1 MSERSLLSEIT
12 NVFTNAWDLL
22 PWYPDNAVRDVPGV
36 ELTWK
41 KVSFQIYD
49 TVNNVS
55 ETNTGAEVSPTR
67 TPSKN
72 TTKKDDAFFKFLTG
86 RKLRKLTL
94 QTADYIKNLEY

>member
-1 MSERSLLSEIT
+1 MYLQMPETSSPDT
-12 NVFTNAWDLL
+12 
-22 PWYPDNAVRDVPGV
+22 PDNAVRDVPGV